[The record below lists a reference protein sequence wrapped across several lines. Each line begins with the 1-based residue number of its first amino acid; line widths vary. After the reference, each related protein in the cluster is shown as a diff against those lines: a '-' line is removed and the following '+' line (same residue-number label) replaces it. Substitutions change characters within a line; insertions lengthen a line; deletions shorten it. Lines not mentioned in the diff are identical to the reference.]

1 MTKSARYPSDNKHS
15 PVCVV
20 CSSGGHLSEALAAI
34 EEVNVPHYFV
44 IFYEPHVVSRLR
56 NEEVHYVIDPHRSP
70 IGYVKNLWQS
80 SKLFFR
86 KRPKVIVSTGA
97 GIALATCFLGKIFGS
112 RIIFIETGAR
122 VTSPSRTGRIMYR
135 IADLFIVQ
143 WEPMLKIYPKAKYG
157 GPLL

>member
-1 MTKSARYPSDNKHS
+1 MKSASTTNNKRS

-34 EEVNVPHYFV
+34 EKINVPHYFV

-56 NEEVHYVIDPHRSP
+56 DEEVHYVIDPHKSP
-70 IGYVKNLWQS
+70 IGVKNLWQS
-80 SKLFFR
+80 SILFFR
-86 KRPKVIVSTGA
+86 KRPKVIISTGA
-97 GIALATCFLGKIFGS
+97 GIALSTCILGKIFGS

-122 VTSPSRTGRIMYR
+122 VTSPSRTGLIMYR
-135 IADLFIVQ
+135 VADLFIVQ
-143 WEPMLKIYPKAKYG
+143 WKPMLKVYPKAIYG